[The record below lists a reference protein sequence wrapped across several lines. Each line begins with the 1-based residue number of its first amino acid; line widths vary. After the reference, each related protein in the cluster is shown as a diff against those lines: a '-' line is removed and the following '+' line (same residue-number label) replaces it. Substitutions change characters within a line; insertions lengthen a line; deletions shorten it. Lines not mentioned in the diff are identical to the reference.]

1 MKSKDMTRSEF
12 MKYFKKDKMLD
23 MMDLV
28 IDSLKEELCEMDM
41 YEYFQ
46 EKLGKGKKYDNFIM
60 LQGTLDDLTSEIEL
74 DEGGEEVG
82 NVIMKNFYSY
92 WLSDLLMKQGRLS
105 NDVFTYASI
114 CKEELGQYM
123 DFYELLKLIQNLD
136 EDKESLLKFL
146 KDNYNDEIKDDIDY
160 IKTLI
165 DYQNI
170 YAETIGVVRGD
181 LQYLVYQEV

>member
-28 IDSLKEELCEMDM
+28 IDSLKNELSEMDM
-41 YEYFQ
+41 YEYFK
-46 EKLGKGKKYDNFIM
+46 EKLGNGKKHDSFIM
-60 LQGTLDDLTSEIEL
+60 LQGTLDNLTSEIEL

-82 NVIMKNFYSY
+82 NIIMKNFYSY

-105 NDVFTYASI
+105 DDIFTYANI
-114 CKEELGQYM
+114 CKDELSQYM
-123 DFYELLKLIQNLD
+123 DFYDLLKLIQNLD

-146 KDNYNDEIKDDIDY
+146 KENYNEEIKDDIDY
-160 IKTLI
+160 IRALI

-170 YAETIGVVRGD
+170 YAETIGVVKGD

>member
-1 MKSKDMTRSEF
+1 MTNKAMTRVEF
-12 MKYFKKDKMLD
+12 MKYFRKDKMLD

-28 IDSLKEELCEMDM
+28 IDSLKEELTEMKM
-41 YEYFQ
+41 YEYFK
-46 EKLGKGKKYDNFIM
+46 EELEKGKKHGNFIM
-60 LQGTLDDLTSEIEL
+60 LQGTIDDLTSEIEL

-114 CKEELGQYM
+114 CKEELSQYM
-123 DFYELLKLIQNLD
+123 DFYDLLKLIQNLD

-146 KDNYNDEIKDDIDY
+146 KENYNEEIKDDIDY
-160 IKTLI
+160 IRSLI

-170 YAETIGVVRGD
+170 YSETIGVVKGD
-181 LQYLVYQEV
+181 LQYLVYQEI